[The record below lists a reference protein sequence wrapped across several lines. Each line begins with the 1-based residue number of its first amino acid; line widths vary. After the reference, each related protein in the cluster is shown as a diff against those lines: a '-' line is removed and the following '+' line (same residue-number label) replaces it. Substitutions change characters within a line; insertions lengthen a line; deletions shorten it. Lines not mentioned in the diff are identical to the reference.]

1 MPGLGGGERGFW
13 FCKRKK
19 LSSPLHKTVAIV
31 NNTGVY
37 NEEFV
42 KRTDLKLC
50 AFGYNKTNTQKE
62 ICAVSN
68 GPYVLLATESGMT

>member
-1 MPGLGGGERGFW
+1 MA
-13 FCKRKK
+13 
-19 LSSPLHKTVAIV
+19 TV

-50 AFGYNKTNTQKE
+50 AFCYNKTNTQKE
-62 ICAVSN
+62 ICAASN